1 MSESDNNKN
10 PWLHIS
16 ARDYEGHMGPE
27 GVDQLGVLDRI
38 TGTIYKEISPRRVA
52 ILGCGTGN
60 GFGHVDPAV
69 TERLVGVDINPAYLE
84 IARSR
89 YQNLEGIIELCCF
102 YAEKCAFEKESFD
115 MVHAALLLEY
125 LDTEPMIARIASW
138 LAPGGVASIVLQEPD
153 ADDEP
158 VGVSA
163 FDSLKSLTMVMNLLS
178 PEVLGRLA
186 ARNGLELKKEW
197 RESLKGGKKFYVGQ
211 FVKE

>member
-1 MSESDNNKN
+1 MSENDNNKN

-38 TGTIYKEISPRRVA
+38 TGTIYREIKPRRVA

-60 GFGHVDPAV
+60 GFGNIDPAV

-84 IARSR
+84 LARSR
-89 YQNLEGIIELCCF
+89 YQNLDGIIELCCF
-102 YAEKCAFEKESFD
+102 YAEKCAFEEESFD

-125 LDTEPMIARIASW
+125 LDTEPMIAKIASW
-138 LAPGGVASIVLQEPD
+138 LAPGGVAAIVIQEPD
-153 ADDEP
+153 AGEGP
-158 VGVSA
+158 VGASP
-163 FDSLKSLTMVMNLLS
+163 FDSLKSLTTVMNLLS

-186 ARNGLELKKEW
+186 ARNGLTLKKEW
-197 RESLKGGKKFYVGQ
+197 RESLKGGKRFYVGQ